1 MAAVQLFRRTILK
14 NHNFKKAGNVLLNFP
29 SKIVSNNVGA
39 ASQLSFERFY
49 RGSNRSKRLKEAR
62 EKKKLERDLENKY
75 GIKSK
80 PEFNF
85 KTWMKENYMKEVDA
99 FQSRIG
105 IQFNDTKMLIG
116 AFAHN
121 SFRDEIGALVSLS
134 NSEDTAT
141 ADISARLQIIRH
153 LPDVTYDRLSLLGYE
168 VATSIIKEELYNKYK
183 NLTPSICQDVCL
195 FLTSREVISS
205 LAKNIGLE
213 DFLLLSR
220 ELDNLNEEAEE
231 SVYVNTM
238 EDLSIDTFF
247 ALLGAIEKDLGQT
260 ETISFI
266 KDFILPHLDHTD
278 LTKYVEMEDPHG
290 ELMKIF
296 SLQGIST
303 TVRART
309 IVETGVDS
317 HFPVFQVG
325 IFCRGK
331 QIGEGTGHSTSIARE
346 NAFKSTVF
354 QCLENEVDFTRL
366 RKSSSK

>member
-1 MAAVQLFRRTILK
+1 MAAVQLFRRTISM
-14 NHNFKKAGNVLLNFP
+14 NNNFKRAVPDLLNFP
-29 SKIVSNNVGA
+29 SKIMLNNIGA
-39 ASQLSFERFY
+39 TSELSFERFY

-62 EKKKLERDLENKY
+62 EKKQLEKDLEIKY
-75 GIKSK
+75 GINSK

-85 KTWMKENYMKEVDA
+85 KTWMKENYMKEIDA
-99 FQSRIG
+99 FQSRIS

-134 NSEDTAT
+134 NAEDTAT

-153 LPDVTYDRLSLLGYE
+153 LPDVSFDRLSLLGYE
-168 VATSIIKEELYNKYK
+168 VATSIIKEELYCKYK
-183 NLTPSICQDVCL
+183 NITPSICQDVCL
-195 FLTSREVISS
+195 FLTSRDVISS

-220 ELDNLNEEAEE
+220 ELDNLDKEVEE
-231 SVYVNTM
+231 SVYLNTM
-238 EDLSIDTFF
+238 EDLLIDTFF
-247 ALLGAIEKDLGQT
+247 ALIGAIEKDLGNN

-278 LTKYVEMEDPHG
+278 LTKYVDMADPHG

-296 SLQGIST
+296 SLQGVST

-325 IFCRGK
+325 IYCRGK

-346 NAFKSTVF
+346 NAFKNTVF
-354 QCLENEVDFTRL
+354 QCLENEVDFSRL